1 VKLTINVTARDIEY
15 GKRLSCQSCPIARA
29 CRRLKYF
36 QNCAVSNLR
45 IYFNRVVTTDNS
57 IELPREASEFIE
69 KFDRGK
75 KVKPFKFEIEVPD
88 GKE

>member
-1 VKLTINVTARDIEY
+1 
-15 GKRLSCQSCPIARA
+15 
-29 CRRLKYF
+29 
-36 QNCAVSNLR
+36 LR